1 MKTTRGLSLS
11 LRPLTSFLLL
21 TALCCCNLDLQGQ
34 VPAAKATPAT
44 SPSSVAPPTT
54 DDMLARIK
62 KSGKLRVGITEI
74 MPWATHDKD
83 GKLMGFSVDV
93 ARKLARDMGVE
104 VEFHPDAFK
113 YLVPDLLADKF
124 DIIVSGFSIE
134 PQRALLVNF
143 SQPYN
148 TTDVTIAANRKT
160 AGQLSTLR
168 EFNKPTLTIGSLEGT
183 TAEEMTSILLPEA
196 QIKTYSTDADLFAAL
211 VKGKID
217 AAAADSPRPEIVAK
231 FFPDKVSVPPGVKL
245 ATFPSAFAVRRGDM
259 GFVNFLNSWIYSR
272 TANDWLENRRT
283 YWFKTTGWSKNL

>member
-1 MKTTRGLSLS
+1 MS
-11 LRPLTSFLLL
+11 SFLLTTL
-21 TALCCCNLDLQGQ
+21 LCSTLAAHGQ
-34 VPAAKATPAT
+34 APPAKVSQSAKAPA
-44 SPSSVAPPTT
+44 VAPRTT

-74 MPWATHDKD
+74 VPWATHDKN

-113 YLVPDLLADKF
+113 YLIPDLLADRF

-148 TTDVTIAANRKT
+148 TTDVTLAANIKT
-160 AGQLSTLR
+160 AGQFTTLQ

-196 QIKTYSTDADLFAAL
+196 EIKTYSTDAELFSAL

-217 AAAADSPRPEIVAK
+217 AAAADYPRPEIVAK
-231 FFPDKVSVPPGVKL
+231 FFPQSVSVPQGVKL
-245 ATFPSAFAVRRGDM
+245 ATFPSAFAVRRGDL
-259 GFVNFLNSWIYSR
+259 GFVNFLNSWIYAR
-272 TANDWLENRRT
+272 TANDWLEERRT
-283 YWFKTTGWSKNL
+283 YWFKTTDWSNRL

>member
-1 MKTTRGLSLS
+1 MTMKQ
-11 LRPLTSFLLL
+11 LTSHRRLTISLLL
-21 TALCCCNLDLQGQ
+21 TAFLYSAL
-34 VPAAKATPAT
+34 AARAQAPEAKT
-44 SPSSVAPPTT
+44 SPSTKTPAVAPRTT

-74 MPWATHDKD
+74 VPWATHDKN
-83 GKLMGFSVDV
+83 GKFMGFSVDV

-104 VEFHPDAFK
+104 VEFYPDAFK
-113 YLVPDLLADKF
+113 YLIPDLLADRF
-124 DIIVSGFSIE
+124 DIIISGFSIE

-143 SQPYN
+143 SNPFN
-148 TTDVTIAANRKT
+148 TTDVTLAANIKT
-160 AGQLSTLR
+160 AGQFTTLQ

-196 QIKTYSTDADLFAAL
+196 QIKTYSTDAELFSAL
-211 VKGKID
+211 VHGKIN

-231 FFPDKVSVPPGVKL
+231 FFPQSVSFPQGVKL

-272 TANDWLENRRT
+272 TANDWLEERRN
-283 YWFKTTGWSKNL
+283 YWFKTTDWSTRL